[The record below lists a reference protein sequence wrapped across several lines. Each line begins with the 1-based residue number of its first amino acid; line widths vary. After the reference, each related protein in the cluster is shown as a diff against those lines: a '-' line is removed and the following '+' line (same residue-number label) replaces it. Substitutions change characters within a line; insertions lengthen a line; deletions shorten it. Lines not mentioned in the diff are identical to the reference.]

1 MGMSLGNALPWNHYS
16 RKMMGY
22 LFAIQ
27 RDADII
33 ADIDDDNIL
42 LVGWGN
48 LPAGDEFDTI
58 TDQGFVNIYR
68 FFSEKFIW
76 PRGFPLDKVQS
87 GQRLSLQ
94 KSSSNVGVW
103 QFLADNDP
111 DVDAIYRLLFN
122 EVITFTQREPIV
134 LEQGVFCPFNSQ
146 NTLFM
151 RDAFP
156 LLYLPAFVSF
166 RFTDILRGIVAQP
179 ILWAHDLRLGFGPA
193 TAIQE
198 RNPHDYMKDFE
209 SEFTTYLHTERAA
222 YLAKDVVK
230 PENSMTDNLIA
241 VYEKLVDNNIVLPQE
256 AELLNAWVKDIQTVF
271 SGENQ

>member
-1 MGMSLGNALPWNHYS
+1 
-16 RKMMGY
+16 
-22 LFAIQ
+22 
-27 RDADII
+27 
-33 ADIDDDNIL
+33 
-42 LVGWGN
+42 
-48 LPAGDEFDTI
+48 
-58 TDQGFVNIYR
+58 
-68 FFSEKFIW
+68 
-76 PRGFPLDKVQS
+76 
-87 GQRLSLQ
+87 LQ
-94 KSSSNVGVW
+94 KSSSNVGIW

-146 NTLFM
+146 NTLFT

-179 ILWAHDLRLGFGPA
+179 LLWAHDLRLGFGPA

-209 SEFTTYLHTERAA
+209 SEITTYLHTERAA
-222 YLAKDVVK
+222 YLAIDVVK
-230 PENSMTDNLIA
+230 HENSMTDNLIA
-241 VYEKLVDNNIVLPQE
+241 VYEKLADNNIVSSQE
-256 AELLNAWVKDIQTVF
+256 VELLNAWVKDIQTVF
-271 SGENQ
+271 SRGNQ